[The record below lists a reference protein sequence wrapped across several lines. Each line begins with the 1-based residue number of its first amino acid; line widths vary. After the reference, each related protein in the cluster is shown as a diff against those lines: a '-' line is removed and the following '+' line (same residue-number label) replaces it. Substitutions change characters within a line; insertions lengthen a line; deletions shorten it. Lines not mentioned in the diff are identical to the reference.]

1 MTSFFLGALFGTT
14 LVVMLTVMAVHTGM
28 TDEFELGPT
37 SDGAQ
42 NANIVNDVGG
52 APPDW
57 AEIFDANGNFND
69 SFGGVGTFLMDDLS
83 AKGAVDDT
91 TFATSN
97 KNNDLI
103 STWRWDTGNNPPKDD
118 ISNVYFYGKF
128 IDGDLILYAGLERLA
143 PNGDSHVDFE
153 FNQDGIALDKA
164 TPCGDDLSAG
174 ADDDPPCE
182 FVGEKAVND
191 LLLVMDFERGGSL
204 GFVEIRRWDGSE
216 YVLVEE
222 LQGEGCDM
230 TDTACAFNNATTIDT
245 GPWDSYDRH
254 GAVVTELEQNAF
266 TEIGV
271 NVTEL
276 LGVTP
281 CFSTV
286 QAKTRSSQSFNSE
299 LKDFAQGGFDLC
311 SIEVVKDG
319 EELAKIGDEVTYDFM
334 ITNTGEITL
343 FLESII
349 DDKLGNITSDAP
361 GSCDPLAPGGS
372 CSFSVA
378 HTIPEGASDP
388 YDNIVTATY
397 DNAAALDG
405 TDVTDSDDHSL
416 NLFQPA
422 IAVDKTGDDLSKVG
436 DDVDYS
442 ITLSNNSSA
451 DTPDLHCVATDSL
464 LGVVFDDVLPLGDT
478 VLTPSYTVQ
487 AGDPDPLV
495 NTVTLTCSPD
505 GFPNV
510 LEASDGHST
519 NLFQPVIAAAK
530 TGDELSKVGDDID
543 YSITLSNNSS
553 ADTPA
558 LTCTAT
564 DSLFGEVFSGTLPL
578 GDTVINRSRTVLAG
592 DPDPL
597 VNTVDL
603 SCSPDGFP
611 NVLDAS
617 AMHSTNLFQP
627 AIAAAKTGDALSKV
641 GDDVD
646 YSITL
651 SNNSSAD
658 TPAMICTATDS
669 LLGEVF
675 NGTLPLGD
683 TVLNLS
689 RTVLAGDP
697 DPLVNSVDLSCSPDG
712 FPNILDASAMHST
725 NLFQPAIAAAKTGDA
740 LSKVGDDV
748 DYSITLS
755 NNSSADTPALT
766 CTATDSLLGVVF
778 SGTLPLGDTVLTPSR
793 TVLAGDPDPL
803 VNTVDLSC
811 SPDGFPNVLDA
822 SDSHSTDLFQASIAL
837 DKTGDTLSKVGD
849 SVDYVITLDNTSSS
863 DTPDLEC
870 TISDTLLGVSES
882 VTLASGAQ
890 HVINAS
896 RVVQAGD
903 PDPLLNTA
911 EASCSPIG
919 FANVLTDSDGHS
931 VQLFQASITLDKTGD
946 TLSKVGDSVDY
957 VITLD
962 NTSSADTP
970 DLECTITDTLLGVS
984 QSATLASGA
993 QHVINASRVVLAGD
1007 PDPVVNTAEVSCS
1020 PIGFANVLTD
1030 SDGHSVNLFQ
1040 PSITVDKSN
1049 DCDPIT
1055 GVFIGQNITYSYLI
1069 TNTSSADTP
1078 ALNVLSIIDSDDFS
1092 GLPWPG
1098 LGDLTGVEASCASL
1112 ASGASCSFNVVQSTS
1127 GLAQGSYGNKVVATY
1142 QVDGW
1147 PNQAMAMDNDTCPV
1161 FPPNPAR
1168 LVVEK
1173 VLENAE
1179 GLTFFY
1185 DSSNIVDVP
1194 GLAWDETLTPVLP
1207 VAGQN
1212 AASPF
1217 AMPTEAFAT
1226 TVELTV
1232 DVPDVTQTV
1241 EVNVAEL
1248 MPTDAAFVD
1257 LQCAAATGQSL
1268 TGQSIDLD
1276 LREATLTMASD
1287 DFAFC
1292 RFVNAKIEFCP
1303 GTFDEDGNFISN
1315 FGRPKELEIRYDG
1328 DPASN
1333 GPQLGSGD
1341 VTIDPDP
1348 PAYVPE
1354 EVYIEVY
1361 DNRGNKEQLLLTTGT
1376 LMVGDTFTYTGADGS
1391 KVPPTSL
1398 FRIYDAETGE
1408 LIQTVEFHT
1417 SCSQPLDVGD
1427 SYGLLTVA
1435 GGELGDPQ

>member
-436 DDVDYS
+436 DEVDYS

-478 VLTPSYTVQ
+478 VLTPSRTVQ
-487 AGDPDPLV
+487 
-495 NTVTLTCSPD
+495 
-505 GFPNV
+505 
-510 LEASDGHST
+510 
-519 NLFQPVIAAAK
+519 
-530 TGDELSKVGDDID
+530 
-543 YSITLSNNSS
+543 
-553 ADTPA
+553 
-558 LTCTAT
+558 
-564 DSLFGEVFSGTLPL
+564 
-578 GDTVINRSRTVLAG
+578 AG

-603 SCSPDGFP
+603 SCSP
-611 NVLDAS
+611 A
-617 AMHSTNLFQP
+617 
-627 AIAAAKTGDALSKV
+627 
-641 GDDVD
+641 
-646 YSITL
+646 
-651 SNNSSAD
+651 
-658 TPAMICTATDS
+658 
-669 LLGEVF
+669 
-675 NGTLPLGD
+675 
-683 TVLNLS
+683 
-689 RTVLAGDP
+689 
-697 DPLVNSVDLSCSPDG
+697 
-712 FPNILDASAMHST
+712 
-725 NLFQPAIAAAKTGDA
+725 
-740 LSKVGDDV
+740 
-748 DYSITLS
+748 
-755 NNSSADTPALT
+755 
-766 CTATDSLLGVVF
+766 
-778 SGTLPLGDTVLTPSR
+778 
-793 TVLAGDPDPL
+793 
-803 VNTVDLSC
+803 
-811 SPDGFPNVLDA
+811 GFPNVLDA
-822 SDSHSTDLFQASIAL
+822 SDSHSTDLFQPSIAL

-1241 EVNVAEL
+1241 EVKVAEL

-1292 RFVNAKIEFCP
+1292 RFVNAKLEFCP
-1303 GTFDEDGNFISN
+1303 GTLDENGNFISN

-1435 GGELGDPQ
+1435 GGELGDPK